1 MGMVDVTGK
10 PVVRRKAE
18 AAGRI
23 ILSPDTIKKM
33 EEGEIKKGDPFL
45 VAEVA
50 AMNAAKQT
58 ICSFPIVTRSL

>member
-45 VAEVA
+45 VAES
-50 AMNAAKQT
+50 
-58 ICSFPIVTRSL
+58 CCP